1 MQEPLVLTAYG
12 NEIGQDKGIVI
23 INNKQKNVLPIDG
36 KANICIQD
44 NNILYVPV
52 KEKEANYI
60 YIYHEFNN
68 LLTLVGKYYVNHFY
82 SYGFKKDDNLFL
94 ASFEDGVDA
103 IFNLASYK
111 EISIF
116 THTPNNYAQKGQSH
130 YIGFNKKENVYFS
143 VDNAL
148 QEVYL
153 LQVDNHRLKLK
164 YRKKFK
170 NENIRLISYSS
181 YSNKYYMNTEI
192 SNKIYVLDIKN
203 NKIIIEN
210 EYSLTYNQGA
220 FSGGNAI
227 SKDGKRLCITL
238 RGSNILLYYEIH
250 QDGTLSLLSKISCGQ
265 MPRDA
270 MFKESNLYITCTLSN
285 NIEVYKEVN
294 KRLVK
299 EQSISVENPITF
311 SLING

>member
-1 MQEPLVLTAYG
+1 MYQLR
-12 NEIGQDKGIVI
+12 KKKRI
-23 INNKQKNVLPIDG
+23 IS
-36 KANICIQD
+36 
-44 NNILYVPV
+44 
-52 KEKEANYI
+52 I
-60 YIYHEFNN
+60 YIHEFNN

-116 THTPNNYAQKGQSH
+116 THTPNNYAQKGRSH

-153 LQVDNHRLKLK
+153 LQIDNHRLKLK

-210 EYSLTYNQGA
+210 EYSLTYNQGCV
-220 FSGGNAI
+220 FW
-227 SKDGKRLCITL
+227 GKC
-238 RGSNILLYYEIH
+238 H
-250 QDGTLSLLSKISCGQ
+250 
-265 MPRDA
+265 
-270 MFKESNLYITCTLSN
+270 F
-285 NIEVYKEVN
+285 
-294 KRLVK
+294 
-299 EQSISVENPITF
+299 
-311 SLING
+311 